1 MSALTRRRT
10 IAIVDDEPGMLGALS
25 DFLQARGFATSVFV
39 SAEEWL
45 ARGAPAPPDFLLL
58 DVHLGGISGIELQRR
73 LRESGSTLPIIF
85 MTARDD
91 EGVRARAQQFGCI
104 GFLRKPFS
112 PRLLVEII
120 ERASPGE
127 TTP

>member
-1 MSALTRRRT
+1 MSALTERRT

-25 DFLQARGFATSVFV
+25 DFLQARGFATTVFV

-45 ARGAPAPPDFLLL
+45 ARGALVPPDFLLL

-91 EGVRARAQQFGCI
+91 EGVRARAQQLGCI

-127 TTP
+127 ATG